1 MTSNRVVLNTSQ
13 WNYQPGSQDGIAV
26 PLNMNVDMCNLLV
39 SIRAGNSAGMSSPTE
54 IEVGRSYPA
63 LKKLNCINCRSLR
76 ADCPTMMITD
86 SPDNTPTTSFGTEAT
101 TLDVTVEPQQG
112 DNTATLGT

>member
-1 MTSNRVVLNTSQ
+1 ML
-13 WNYQPGSQDGIAV
+13 V
-26 PLNMNVDMCNLLV
+26 PLC
-39 SIRAGNSAGMSSPTE
+39 
-54 IEVGRSYPA
+54 
-63 LKKLNCINCRSLR
+63 